1 MSWVEHVIS
10 GATLLDALQ
19 TIVLFVI
26 GVYGWGIRKAMN
38 NLKELQQLD
47 ADVESV
53 DKRLTAIEHTARHA
67 PTHADLAA
75 IYGRINLMAERQSEM
90 NGTLSGIQRGLD
102 RVEEHLLNRKES

>member
-1 MSWVEHVIS
+1 MNWIDHLIQTGSAIDAIQTMVLVI
-10 GATLLDALQ
+10 
-19 TIVLFVI
+19 I
-26 GVYGWGIRKAMN
+26 GIYGWGIRKAMN

-47 ADVESV
+47 ADVDSV
-53 DKRLTAIEHTARHA
+53 DKRLTAIEHTTRHA

>member
-1 MSWVEHVIS
+1 MNWIDHIIQTGSVI
-10 GATLLDALQ
+10 DAIQ
-19 TIVLFVI
+19 TMVLVVI
-26 GVYGWGIRKAMN
+26 GIYGWGIRKALN

-47 ADVESV
+47 ADVDSV
-53 DKRLTAIEHTARHA
+53 DKRLTAIEHTTRHA